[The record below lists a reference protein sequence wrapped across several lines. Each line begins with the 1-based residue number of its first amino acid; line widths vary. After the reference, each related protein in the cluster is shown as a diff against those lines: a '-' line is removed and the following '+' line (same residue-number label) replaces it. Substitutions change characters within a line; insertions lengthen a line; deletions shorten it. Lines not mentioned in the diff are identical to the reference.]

1 MTATHLTEK
10 CLALAGVFQAAD
22 LVNSIASTGTCESNL
37 AEQSVGSIFCTHPD
51 STAAVFGGTIG
62 LRHGLKVLIM
72 HLEGQTTALNANVM
86 RYALALLYLERKIK
100 RQPQIAEALSTGIK
114 RAGQQTA
121 HFPLLHANVLA
132 NLADLYVQ
140 TISTVTPRIIVHGD
154 QTHLGNPLNAN
165 KIRALLLAGIRAA
178 VLWKQNGGSRL
189 TILFGRKA
197 LVSEAKRLLAELPP
211 APQTE

>member
-1 MTATHLTEK
+1 MAQHLTEK

-22 LVNSIASTGTCESNL
+22 LVNSIANTGMCDSSL
-37 AEQSVGSIFCTHPD
+37 AEKSVGSVFSTHPD
-51 STAAVFGGTIG
+51 STAAVFGGIGG
-62 LRHGLKVLIM
+62 LRHGLKVLVS
-72 HLEGQTTALNANVM
+72 HLDGDITAREANAM
-86 RYALALLYLERKIK
+86 RYALGLLYLERKIK
-100 RQPQIAEALSTGIK
+100 KRPQIAEALSNGIK
-114 RAGQQTA
+114 RASQQTE

-165 KIRALLLAGIRAA
+165 KIRALLLAGVRAA

-197 LVSEAKRLLAELPP
+197 LVAEAKRLLADLST
-211 APQTE
+211 APQPE